1 MASRTRLYGLLGLIA
16 LSTPLS
22 LAVES
27 LIRRL
32 LLPPEFDQVRVW
44 LAPTLTPWAWG
55 MVPLTVATTALGWW
69 LFSSLARRELRRARP
84 GLTPAQARAK
94 AQFEALMLA
103 SSAPQ
108 VPAVAATV
116 LFMFGASIVPV
127 AVAMVTATAGVLSLA
142 LWLRTPDTEPR

>member
-1 MASRTRLYGLLGLIA
+1 
-16 LSTPLS
+16 
-22 LAVES
+22 
-27 LIRRL
+27 
-32 LLPPEFDQVRVW
+32 
-44 LAPTLTPWAWG
+44 
-55 MVPLTVATTALGWW
+55 
-69 LFSSLARRELRRARP
+69 
-84 GLTPAQARAK
+84 
-94 AQFEALMLA
+94 MLA